1 MTHNAVGRR
10 SAADETL
17 DLPLLPVEDLLG
29 LGAGDSGR
37 TYSTAKGKPVNHSNK
52 TLTYITGLSEGTL

>member
-37 TYSTAKGKPVNHSNK
+37 TYSMAKGK
-52 TLTYITGLSEGTL
+52 